1 MVVHAKVVLETTGR
15 PEYPSAA
22 QWSQDNLLAVAAGPG
37 VLVVAPPGLN
47 GARGSTALP
56 QPECSFME
64 VDAYPEET
72 IESPSYT
79 STYLLTRGMYQ
90 ARNSQMASSKI
101 GIRSISWS
109 PLGCDQAGNALLSSV
124 TDNFQVQSLCI
135 IHVCPQLRWHQM
147 PCHDFCRY
155 ACMLLPLTA
164 QCSGQLCWS

>member
-22 QWSQDNLLAVAAGPG
+22 QWSQDNLLAIAAGPG
-37 VLVVAPPGLN
+37 VLVVAPPSLN
-47 GARGSTALP
+47 GARGSTELP

-79 STYLLTRGMYQ
+79 STYMLTRGMYQ

-124 TDNFQVQSLCI
+124 TDNFQVHSLCI
-135 IHVCPQLRWHQM
+135 IPVSPQLRWHQL
-147 PCHDFCRY
+147 PCHDFAGSR
-155 ACMLLPLTA
+155 AC
-164 QCSGQLCWS
+164 SSH